1 MFYLCVY
8 MYFTMCNDTV
18 LACDTICLELAASP
32 EKSEPSNV
40 STHDDNSSANNNS
53 VDAEL
58 GAQTGVDTDAETG
71 A

>member
-1 MFYLCVY
+1 
-8 MYFTMCNDTV
+8 MCNDTV

-40 STHDDNSSANNNS
+40 STHDNNSSANNNS

-58 GAQTGVDTDAETG
+58 GAQTGAETG